1 MKKILA
7 LLLVLAMTLSLA
19 ACGSKPAETAATTA
33 TEAPAATDAPAAT
46 EAPAAPAETEAP
58 AAGVAKVALVTD
70 VGTIDDESFNQA
82 CWQGVEAWCKP
93 NNVEYT
99 YYQPTEDSTDARVQ
113 SVAQAIAEGADTI
126 VMPGYLFGAT
136 LTVVM
141 EEYPDVHFIAV
152 DVASGDLTVD
162 NSTYY
167 DPAANTAC
175 LTFSEEQAGYL
186 AGYAAVKDGYTKLGF
201 LGGMAVPA
209 VIRYGFGFVQ
219 GADAAAAELGTPIEI
234 NYTYGGQFFGDAN
247 ITAKMEGWYAA
258 GTEVV
263 FACGGGIYT
272 SAVEAAKLHNG
283 KVIGVDVDQSYIDE
297 CIVTSAMKQLQN
309 VTETVLDALN
319 NGDWATYGGK
329 VSNFSLAEGEYVGLP
344 TDADS
349 WRLSTFTVDE
359 YEALKA
365 KLADGSVVVDNNSD
379 DNVKPTVSD
388 KTTVNYIG

>member
-1 MKKILA
+1 MKKLIA
-7 LLLVLAMTLSLA
+7 LLLALVMVVGLV
-19 ACGSKPAETAATTA
+19 ACGNKAPEAEAPVADAPAAPEAEAPEA
-33 TEAPAATDAPAAT
+33 EAPEAEAPAANIT
-46 EAPAAPAETEAP
+46 
-58 AAGVAKVALVTD
+58 KVALVTD

-82 CWQGVEAWCKP
+82 CWQGVEAWCSA
-93 NNVEYT
+93 NGIEYT
-99 YYQPTEDSTDARVQ
+99 YYQPTEDSTDARVI
-113 SVAQAIAEGADTI
+113 SIAQAISEGANTI

-136 LTVVM
+136 LTIVM
-141 EEYPDVHFIAV
+141 EQYPDVNFIAV
-152 DVASGDLTVD
+152 DVAAGDLTVD
-162 NSTYY
+162 YATYY

-219 GADAAAAELGTPIEI
+219 GADAAAAELGTDIEI

-283 KVIGVDVDQSYIDE
+283 KVIGVDVDQYYIDE
-297 CIVTSAMKQLQN
+297 CIITSAMKQLQN
-309 VTETVLDALN
+309 VTETVLEALN
-319 NGDWATYGGK
+319 NGEWATFGGK
-329 VSNFSLAEGEYVGLP
+329 ITNFSLAEGEYVGLP
-344 TDADS
+344 TAEKS
-349 WRLSTFTVDE
+349 WRLNTYTVAE

-365 KLADGSVVVDNNSD
+365 QLADGTIVVDNNSD
-379 DNVKPTVSD
+379 DAVKPTVSD
-388 KTTVNYIG
+388 KTTVTYVG